1 MLPTSSRTDKL
12 SRLEIF
18 LTGLMFLFFFGPHLA
33 FGTLAGPANVAS
45 YGILFFLII
54 KRWKRVLYVL
64 LLDPLPLLLM
74 VMAIASVTW
83 SAVPSA
89 TALEF
94 RAAVRSTL
102 LGAYLATCFT
112 TTEFMALLGSVIG
125 IGAVLSLIAGTVTP
139 DIAAPRGEWYGI
151 FAHKNILS
159 YIMTVGVLLS
169 VHRFLFIKENKW
181 KAIFLLLLSLTLL
194 FLSQGKGAWAST
206 CITLSLFPIQG
217 FSKGNYKVRTA
228 FYVGFIFVIGSAIVL
243 TLTNLEAIVVDGLG
257 KNLEFN
263 GRIPI
268 WQLMI
273 EQGLKRPW
281 LGYGYSGFWTADV
294 GGFVLSQSWASAQ
307 AYDPNVRFNAHSAY
321 VDTFLQFGFIGL
333 AIFILSAISSI
344 ARLVSLLGSRHTTS
358 ENLWMLQSLLAML
371 LMAFSES
378 FGSISATSHWS
389 LFVYIS
395 LSSALQASRIRQ
407 AKKFQQTHSIEQ
419 DVSSVY
425 STRPEIPLE
434 QKTRLIS
441 QKAVRN

>member
-1 MLPTSSRTDKL
+1 MLPTPSRTDKL

-18 LTGLMFLFFFGPHLA
+18 LTGLMFFFFFGPHLA
-33 FGTLAGPANVAS
+33 LGTLAGPANVAS
-45 YGILFFLII
+45 YGILFFLIV

-64 LLDPLPLLLM
+64 LLDPFPVLLM
-74 VMAIASVTW
+74 IMAIASVMW

-112 TTEFMALLGSVIG
+112 TTEFMALLGSIIG
-125 IGAVLSLIAGTVTP
+125 VGAVLSLIVGAAIPEIG
-139 DIAAPRGEWYGI
+139 APRGEWYGI

-169 VHRFLFIKENKW
+169 VHRFLFVKQHKW
-181 KAIFLLLLSLTLL
+181 KAILLLLLALTLL
-194 FLSQGKGAWAST
+194 FLSQGKGAWAAT

-228 FYVGFIFVIGSAIVL
+228 FYIGFIFILGSAVVL

-294 GGFVLSQSWASAQ
+294 GGFVLSQSWAESQ
-307 AYDPNVRFNAHSAY
+307 AYDSSVRFNAHSAY
-321 VDTFLQFGFIGL
+321 VDTFLQFGFVGL
-333 AIFILSAISSI
+333 GIFILAVISSI
-344 ARLVSLLGSRHTTS
+344 SRLVSLLGSRHTVS

-395 LSSALQASRIRQ
+395 LSSALQMSRIRH
-407 AKKFQQTHSIEQ
+407 AKKFQLTNSVDQGI
-419 DVSSVY
+419 SSAY
-425 STRPEIPLE
+425 SKRPEIPLE
-434 QKTRLIS
+434 QEPKLRS
-441 QKAVRN
+441 QEALRE